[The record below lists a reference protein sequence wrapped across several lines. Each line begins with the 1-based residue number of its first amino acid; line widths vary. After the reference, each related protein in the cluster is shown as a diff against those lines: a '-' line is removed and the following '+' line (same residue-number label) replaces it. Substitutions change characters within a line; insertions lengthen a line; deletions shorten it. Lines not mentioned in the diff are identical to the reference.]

1 MKTARA
7 AVLEAFEQP
16 LELRSFP
23 LPEHIEPGGALVRVE
38 MAGICGTDVHLWKGQ
53 LAIPLPVILGH
64 ETVGRIERLGEHL
77 EKDWLGNPLRAGD
90 RITWAAS
97 LSCGAC
103 YYCRL
108 KQQPTRCL
116 HRKAYGIS
124 FSAGVAPHLQGGYAE
139 YIYLRPGTAVFK
151 LPDGLDNEEVVGAG
165 CALTTALHG
174 LERVSDARRGMQRGD
189 RVVIQGAG
197 PVALAVLALLR
208 HGGAHEILVIG
219 GPAHRLDLCRR
230 FGADFALDLDDV
242 PRIAQR
248 QARILERLDGF
259 GADLVVECVGLPA
272 AVPEGLEFCRD
283 GGTYLVLGHYGDAGT
298 VPLNPHVI
306 TRKQL
311 RLVGSWGYEPR
322 HVAAGLEFLT
332 GAGKQFP
339 FRDTVTHRFP
349 LAEANQALAAT
360 REWRAGKSVIEPAA
374 DRSR

>member
-1 MKTARA
+1 MPKTARA
-7 AVLEAFEQP
+7 AVLESFEQP
-16 LELRSFP
+16 LRLQTFP
-23 LPEHIEPGGALVRVE
+23 LPERIEPGAALVRVE

-64 ETVGRIERLGEHL
+64 ETVGRLERIGEHL
-77 EKDWLGNPLRAGD
+77 EKDWLGNPLREGD

-97 LSCGAC
+97 IVCGAC

-108 KQQPTRCL
+108 KHQPTRCL

-124 FSAGVAPHLQGGYAE
+124 FSAGAAPYLQGGYAE
-139 YIYLRPGTAVFK
+139 YIYLRPGTAIFK

-174 LERVSDARRGMQRGD
+174 LERCGVERGD

-197 PVALAVLALLR
+197 PVALAVLALVR
-208 HGGAHEILVIG
+208 HAGAHEILLIG
-219 GPAHRLDLCRR
+219 GPPHRLELCRR
-230 FGADFALDLDDV
+230 
-242 PRIAQR
+242 
-248 QARILERLDGF
+248 F

-272 AVPEGLEFCRD
+272 VVPEGLEYCRD
-283 GGTYLVLGHYGDAGT
+283 GRTYLVLGHYGNAGT
-298 VPLNPHVI
+298 VPLNPHII

-311 RLVGSWGYEPR
+311 HLVGSWGYEPR
-322 HVAAGLEFLT
+322 HLAAALEFLT
-332 GAGKQFP
+332 GAGKQFA

-360 REWRAGKSVIEPAA
+360 REWRCGKTVVEP
-374 DRSR
+374 SLVV